1 VGRNPNSVAVKQAV
15 WDVRSQTVY
24 EQEEQPV
31 KRLFWLSVLAAAV
44 ALAGCGKKQQFGDKP
59 EDWKKTEPPPDYLRA
74 IAPATGGQSL
84 QGVPNAPAGG
94 AQPGGAPQAPAAA
107 R

>member
-1 VGRNPNSVAVKQAV
+1 MKRLLALMIVAV
-15 WDVRSQTVY
+15 
-24 EQEEQPV
+24 
-31 KRLFWLSVLAAAV
+31 AV
-44 ALAGCGKKQQFGDKP
+44 ALTGCGKKQQFGDKP

-84 QGVPNAPAGG
+84 QGAPNAPAGN
-94 AQPGGAPQAPAAA
+94 AHQTPPVPAPSGGTQRMPTAPPPSG